1 MSDQVWVKIKLPM
14 GMNNNIEYRI
24 SNKEPQN
31 VECNPS
37 TFDIQYS
44 ICCGSKRADNKTE
57 NYVDPAPGVYTILYQ
72 VSYKF

>member
-1 MSDQVWVKIKLPM
+1 MSDKIWVKIKLLIE
-14 GMNNNIEYRI
+14 MNKIIEYRI

-44 ICCGSKRADNKTE
+44 IFCGSKRADYKSD
-57 NYVDPAPGVYTILYQ
+57 NYVGPAPGVYTILHQ
-72 VSYKF
+72 VKYGF